1 MNPATAHGSG
11 ELETAGFRAE
21 NQTTAR
27 EGLDL
32 FSSLTVGE
40 WSRSWRTRMVEDGRE
55 KHKLQQREASG
66 CVLGGEGEMGEVWEG
81 QGLGRDA

>member
-1 MNPATAHGSG
+1 
-11 ELETAGFRAE
+11 
-21 NQTTAR
+21 
-27 EGLDL
+27 
-32 FSSLTVGE
+32 
-40 WSRSWRTRMVEDGRE
+40 MVEGGRE